1 MKTGETNNGD
11 MGKHA
16 SNGDAYS
23 CGYVAI
29 VGRPNVG
36 KSTLLNQLLGQKIS
50 ITAHKPQT
58 TRHRILGIKTST
70 EAQIIYVDTPGIHDK
85 AKLALNRYMNR
96 AATTSIKDV
105 DVILFVVDGMTWN
118 DQDEYVLK
126 MLSGIDVPVILVINK
141 LDKIKDKESL
151 LPSLGKLANKRKFAQ
166 LVPVSARTGTAV
178 DALEQA
184 VVQLLPKSGRF
195 FPEDQITD
203 RSERFMA
210 AEFIREK
217 LMRSLGEEVPYALTV
232 EIERFEDQENLK
244 KINAIIWVSRPG
256 QKGIIIGKGGSLLK
270 RIGEQARKDMEIA
283 FDKKVFLQLWVK
295 VKQGWSDDERALRSL
310 GYDDE

>member
-1 MKTGETNNGD
+1 
-11 MGKHA
+11 MGKA
-16 SNGDAYS
+16 SLTDKPYA

-50 ITAHKPQT
+50 ITAQKPQT
-58 TRHRILGIKTST
+58 TRHRILGIKTDNH
-70 EAQIIYVDTPGIHDK
+70 AQIIYVDTPGIHEH

-96 AATTSIKDV
+96 SATASINDV
-105 DVILFVVDGMTWN
+105 DVILFVIDAAVWN
-118 DQDEYVLK
+118 EQDEFVLK
-126 MLSGIDVPVILVINK
+126 KLSSVNVPVILVLNK
-141 LDKIKDKESL
+141 LDNIKDKEQL
-151 LPSLGKLANKRKFAQ
+151 LPTLASLAEKMKFAQ
-166 LVPVSARTGTAV
+166 LIPVSARTGNSIDLLEEAV
-178 DALEQA
+178 IG
-184 VVQLLPKSGRF
+184 LLPESGPF

-210 AEFIREK
+210 AEYIREK

-232 EIERFEDQENLK
+232 EIEKFEDLEGLK

-256 QKGIIIGKGGSLLK
+256 QKGIIIGKGGGQLK
-270 RIGEQARKDMEIA
+270 RIGEQARKDMEKS
-283 FDKKVFLQLWVK
+283 FGCKVFLQLWVK

-310 GYDDE
+310 GYGDE

>member
-1 MKTGETNNGD
+1 MGNHIQTN
-11 MGKHA
+11 K
-16 SNGDAYS
+16 AYS

-36 KSTLLNQLLGQKIS
+36 KSTLLNQLLGQKVS

-58 TRHRILGIKTST
+58 TRHRILGIKTDDR
-70 EAQIIYVDTPGIHDK
+70 AQIIYVDTPGIHDK

-96 AATTSIKDV
+96 AATSSINDV
-105 DVILFVVDGMTWN
+105 DVILFVIDGMRWD
-118 DQDEYVLK
+118 DQDEYVLNK
-126 MLSGIDVPVILVINK
+126 LSTTDVPVILVLNK
-141 LDKIKDKESL
+141 LDKLKDKESL
-151 LPSLGKLANKRKFAQ
+151 LPNLEMLAGKKKFAQ
-166 LVPVSARTGTAV
+166 LIPVSARTGEAV
-178 DALEQA
+178 DALEDA
-184 VVQLLPKSGRF
+184 VVQLLPESDRF

-232 EIERFEDQENLK
+232 EIERFEDQGSLK

-270 RIGEQARKDMEIA
+270 RIGEQARKDMESV
-283 FDKKVFLQLWVK
+283 FDSKVFLQLWVK

-310 GYDDE
+310 GYGDEQ